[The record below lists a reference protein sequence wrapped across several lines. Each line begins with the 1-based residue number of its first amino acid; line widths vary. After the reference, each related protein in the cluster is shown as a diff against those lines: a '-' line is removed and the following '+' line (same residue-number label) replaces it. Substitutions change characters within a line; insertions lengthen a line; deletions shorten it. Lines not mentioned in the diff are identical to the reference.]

1 MRLVPPAQ
9 AKTPEKTIQPS
20 FDEQTIN
27 SIGQYFRIE
36 DRDALLKYLRDMAVS
51 ESLK

>member
-1 MRLVPPAQ
+1 MPSAQ
-9 AKTPEKTIQPS
+9 TKTPEKISQPS
-20 FDEQTIN
+20 FDEQTID
-27 SIGQYFRIE
+27 SIGQYFRVE